1 MFYYVLDTL
10 SESFWLV
17 IELTLGSALLWY
29 SALAMIGYNIAS
41 GTFVWFGLIG
51 LVQAFAMVFWT
62 ASLLIRL
69 VYNLVN
75 IDYLVNKYDVATYST
90 ITFYDPLSIISSDLE
105 TTQQIIYYEQL
116 LFGNRRSMLYAN
128 IMMSI
133 VLALHPLTFIP
144 SWFFLFQVPAGIL
157 FELAIYPLF
166 PQYDTPYIPWT
177 TYFEYVIN
185 GL

>member
-105 TTQQIIYYEQL
+105 TTQQIIYYE
-116 LFGNRRSMLYAN
+116 
-128 IMMSI
+128 
-133 VLALHPLTFIP
+133 
-144 SWFFLFQVPAGIL
+144 
-157 FELAIYPLF
+157 
-166 PQYDTPYIPWT
+166 
-177 TYFEYVIN
+177 
-185 GL
+185 